1 VRGEVNASPVPAKRS
16 NHLVPGGNR
25 GWLPAILATM
35 LNTAPRTFSIMG
47 LVPSPGG
54 DTKRRPAAE
63 PVMIRMLP
71 TVAWASAVFFFFLF
85 TCEYIVFGQPVQLT
99 VGSEKVH
106 AFWGRAQ
113 LVREKSVVL

>member
-1 VRGEVNASPVPAKRS
+1 
-16 NHLVPGGNR
+16 
-25 GWLPAILATM
+25 M

-63 PVMIRMLP
+63 PVMMRMLP
-71 TVAWASAVFFFFLF
+71 TVAWAFVVFFFFFLF

-99 VGSEKVH
+99 VGSKK
-106 AFWGRAQ
+106 G
-113 LVREKSVVL
+113 

>member
-1 VRGEVNASPVPAKRS
+1 MTNYAIMTTAKENASIWCVPQQQSQKKQNSASPVPAKRS
-16 NHLVPGGNR
+16 NHLLPGGNR

-63 PVMIRMLP
+63 PVMMRMLP
-71 TVAWASAVFFFFLF
+71 TVARAFAVFFFFRF
-85 TCEYIVFGQPVQLT
+85 TCEYIVFG
-99 VGSEKVH
+99 
-106 AFWGRAQ
+106 
-113 LVREKSVVL
+113 